1 MPAALNDTFTV
12 GIILIFLLGAVF
24 FYFYTRLGQVEKRMK
39 LLETILLDLKVA
51 TENSFVG
58 FPAPTKEPEP
68 METTDEENDLLAEY
82 VPKMPISHA
91 KPVVEDQFEEIDA
104 EEEGDIPMMATT
116 SAVAAEGD
124 RRVVELSGVAAEEHV
139 AATEVHEE
147 IEIHKITDNYD
158 FQTMKELHAL
168 AKQKGLTGTS
178 GLKRAALIEALRQ
191 KDAEAVAVAAPEPT
205 AAEPEAAAEEV
216 TAETIDEVFGQE
228 LAE

>member
-1 MPAALNDTFTV
+1 MPGALNDTFTV

-51 TENSFVG
+51 TESAFLG

-68 METTDEENDLLAEY
+68 METTEEENDLLAEY

-91 KPVVEDQFEEIDA
+91 KPVVEDQFDEIEA
-104 EEEGDIPMMATT
+104 EELPMIAAA
-116 SAVAAEGD
+116 SAEGD
-124 RRVVELSGVAAEEHV
+124 TRVVELSGVAAEEHV

-178 GLKRAALIEALRQ
+178 GLKRAALIETLRQ
-191 KDAEAVAVAAPEPT
+191 KDAEAAAVAAPEPAA
-205 AAEPEAAAEEV
+205 AAEPEAAAAEEV